1 MERFRFYNL
10 REGNED
16 IATFIVKIKELASKC
31 NFGAFLNDALR
42 DKLVCGL
49 QSEQFQNKLLREK
62 DIDLAKASEM
72 ALAMETASRE
82 AKSLKGDSLNVFKI
96 HSSDKVKRRKFP
108 QRKGMMV
115 NLFWLIYLVRG
126 LNLT

>member
-1 MERFRFYNL
+1 MESFRFYNL
-10 REGNED
+10 KEGDED

-62 DIDLAKASEM
+62 DIDFAKASEM
-72 ALAMETASRE
+72 VLAVNSIQRNQVTERR
-82 AKSLKGDSLNVFKI
+82 LFKC
-96 HSSDKVKRRKFP
+96 F
-108 QRKGMMV
+108 
-115 NLFWLIYLVRG
+115 
-126 LNLT
+126 